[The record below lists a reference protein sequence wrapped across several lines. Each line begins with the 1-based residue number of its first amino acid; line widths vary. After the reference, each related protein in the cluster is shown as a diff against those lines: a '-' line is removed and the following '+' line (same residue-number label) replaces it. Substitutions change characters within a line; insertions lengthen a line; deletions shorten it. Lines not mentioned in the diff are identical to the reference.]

1 MFHSQSA
8 TRHELVA
15 KDLEETSERNAT
27 LLALNKRLISEMKD
41 ARAASA
47 KSEQVRRELE
57 RQKLAAE
64 SSVRTQRQAADVL
77 TKNLEQ
83 KTKTL
88 ELASKK
94 LAAKESALA
103 KATQELSRADAEVTA
118 QKKTNEALKA
128 VNRADAADHVTAAKK
143 AKADFDLAQKSKNE
157 LETRLNSVVSKLDAE
172 RQRLKGAR
180 DEVKALE
187 RDLKRA
193 AEELRDSCAK

>member
-1 MFHSQSA
+1 MTSCVVLQ
-8 TRHELVA
+8 LVA

-64 SSVRTQRQAADVL
+64 SSVQTQRQAADTL

-88 ELASKK
+88 ELAAKK
-94 LAAKESALA
+94 LATKESALA

-118 QKKTNEALKA
+118 LKKTNEALKA
-128 VNRADAADHVTAAKK
+128 VNRADAADHANAAKK
-143 AKADFDLAQKSKNE
+143 AKADFDFAQKSKNE

>member
-27 LLALNKRLISEMKD
+27 LLALNKRLISEIKD

-47 KSEQVRRELE
+47 KSESVRRELE

-83 KTKTL
+83 KTKSL
-88 ELASKK
+88 ELAAKK
-94 LAAKESALA
+94 LATKESALA

-118 QKKTNEALKA
+118 LLSNEQIEACFDEAYHMK
-128 VNRADAADHVTAAKK
+128 HVDTI
-143 AKADFDLAQKSKNE
+143 FRRVFGE
-157 LETRLNSVVSKLDAE
+157 
-172 RQRLKGAR
+172 
-180 DEVKALE
+180 
-187 RDLKRA
+187 
-193 AEELRDSCAK
+193 